1 MIERLLPRL
10 SSDAHALLASERA
23 LPVEDEALRQR
34 LLERARAALET
45 DRPSGV
51 ALRLAD
57 VPEASRLG
65 RTRLRRTALLLA
77 AALAVAGLAAAGA
90 GVLRRKAAM
99 APGAPSSASPA
110 RAVVGRVTPE
120 PPVAA
125 PSEAAPDAASAGE
138 PARVPASQAE
148 GPHPAN
154 ASSYALELE
163 LLEPARSSIAHGDF
177 QSALTAIL
185 RHQRAYP
192 HGQLSE
198 EREALRVRALWGSGQ
213 TRAAELA
220 AAVFRKRYPRSGLLS
235 WMKGPVTPK

>member
-1 MIERLLPRL
+1 MIQRLLPRL
-10 SSDAHALLASERA
+10 SSDAHALLAQERA
-23 LPVEDEALRQR
+23 LPVEDDALRHR
-34 LLERARAALET
+34 VLERARAALET

-57 VPEASRLG
+57 VAEASRAG
-65 RTRLRRTALLLA
+65 RTRPPRPGLLLA

-90 GVLRRKAAM
+90 GVLRRPAVT
-99 APGAPSSASPA
+99 APSARSSASPA
-110 RAVVGRVTPE
+110 SASAGRVTPK

-125 PSEAAPDAASAGE
+125 PTEAPPDAASAAE
-138 PARVPASQAE
+138 PARAPASQAD
-148 GPHPAN
+148 GPHLAS

-177 QSALTAIL
+177 RSALTAIL
-185 RHQRAYP
+185 RHQHAYP

-213 TRAAELA
+213 TRAAEIA